1 MSAASVEEHLDR
13 CGTKPPYREDVDL
26 KGIYSAS
33 IRAERARRGWSQEEL
48 ARRAGVP
55 RSEVSDLELGRR
67 RAFIGDL
74 VPYCEAF
81 GVGLEV
87 LLSGDHP
94 DALRARR
101 AFFPRSLRRPR
112 AGDGAEA

>member
-1 MSAASVEEHLDR
+1 MKETYAA
-13 CGTKPPYREDVDL
+13 
-26 KGIYSAS
+26 A

-81 GVGLEV
+81 GVGLDV
-87 LLSGDHP
+87 LLSGDSTE
-94 DALRARR
+94 AARARR
-101 AFFPRSLRRPR
+101 AFFPGKWG
-112 AGDGAEA
+112 AADGDRIDVRK

>member
-1 MSAASVEEHLDR
+1 
-13 CGTKPPYREDVDL
+13 VDL
-26 KGIYSAS
+26 REIYSAA

-81 GVGLEV
+81 GVGLDV
-87 LLSGDHP
+87 LLSGDQP
-94 DALRARR
+94 DALRVRR
-101 AFFPRSLRRPR
+101 AFFLGMTQRSNVNVAVEDASGPNRP
-112 AGDGAEA
+112 